1 MCLFVLGCSTLIVA
15 LFLTMAARSLEAEDI
30 AAAAAAEED
39 AAAAAGGGEGKL
51 GRASHGESKSMLGS
65 EAEAGGGERQ

>member
-1 MCLFVLGCSTLIVA
+1 
-15 LFLTMAARSLEAEDI
+15 MAARSLEAEDI